1 MPTNT
6 PEWIQYKE
14 EIHPYFDLCANKTVL
29 EIAPFFGTHTQI
41 IESHGAKNI
50 TLVEFND
57 HAISILKRTQ
67 NKHTI
72 INDDIFNYL
81 QTKREFD
88 VVVCCG
94 LLYHLH
100 SPLYLLELI
109 ANMVDPEYLYI
120 ETYTAPD
127 LQFNEELD
135 NNFGMRQ
142 IKKGYKSVGLS
153 LLLTEEVLLRS
164 IKNLGYTL
172 IQESGHLAKPTN
184 PVKLLIFKRT

>member
-1 MPTNT
+1 MILNT
-6 PEWIQYKE
+6 PEWIQYIE
-14 EIHPYFDLCANKTVL
+14 ETHSYFDLCANKTVL
-29 EIAPFFGTHTQI
+29 EIAPNMGTHTQI
-41 IESHGAKNI
+41 IESNGAKNI

-57 HAISILKRTQ
+57 YAISFLNRTQ
-67 NKHTI
+67 RKHTI
-72 INDDIFNYL
+72 VKDDIFNYL

-127 LQFNEELD
+127 LIFNDELD
-135 NNFGMRQ
+135 NNYGMRQ
-142 IKKGYKSVGLS
+142 IKQGYKSVGLS

-172 IQESGHLAKPTN
+172 IQESDYLAKPTN

>member
-6 PEWIQYKE
+6 PEWIQYNE

-29 EIAPFFGTHTQI
+29 EIAPFTGTHTQI

-57 HAISILKRTQ
+57 YAISVLNRTQ

-127 LQFNEELD
+127 LRFNEELD
-135 NNFGMRQ
+135 NKYGMRQ
-142 IKKGYKSVGLS
+142 IEKGYKSVGLS

-172 IQESGHLAKPTN
+172 IQESDHLAKPTN
-184 PVKLLIFKRT
+184 PVKLLIFKRA

>member
-1 MPTNT
+1 MSTNT
-6 PEWIQYKE
+6 PEWIQYNE

-29 EIAPFFGTHTQI
+29 EIAPFAGTHTKI

-50 TLVEFND
+50 TLVDFND
-57 HAISILKRTQ
+57 YAISILNKTHH
-67 NKHTI
+67 KHTI
-72 INDDIFNYL
+72 IKDDIFNYL

-109 ANMVDPEYLYI
+109 ANMIDPEYLYI

-127 LQFNEELD
+127 LQVNEELD
-135 NNFGMRQ
+135 NDLGMRQ
-142 IKKGYKSVGLS
+142 IKQGYKSVGLS

-172 IQESGHLAKPTN
+172 IQESVHLAKPTG